1 LTVFYYFKKN
11 SGGIDMKKAEKTRG
25 QKKKKANGRPKIKID
40 FKKVQLLAGMFCTG
54 EEIAAVLD
62 ISYDTLERR
71 TKEEYGIA
79 FADYIKK
86 YNENG
91 KASLRRMQYKAA
103 SEGNATLLVW
113 LGKQFLGQTDKQDL
127 NHSGNIVIQEVRYDD
142 DTDTI

>member
-1 LTVFYYFKKN
+1 MKN
-11 SGGIDMKKAEKTRG
+11 KG
-25 QKKKKANGRPKIKID
+25 GRPKIKID

-62 ISYDTLERR
+62 IDYDTLNTRV
-71 TKEEYGIA
+71 KEEYGVS
-79 FADYIKK
+79 FSDYIKK

-142 DTDTI
+142 DTDSL